1 MGRRAARILLVS
13 VVVLSAAAC
22 SSSDDTAQPAS
33 THRDAAAADRGGVPE
48 GYPLDHDVVAP
59 LVITDVGQ
67 DPIPVTGTDGKVHE
81 VYELEVL
88 NTAPRPAMITRI
100 DTLAGGADGAVVA
113 TIEAEEVRAR
123 SILVASYSS
132 APFTEIPVGRTA
144 VVLLDDVFDTSTD
157 VPATSTHRIQASFGA
172 APSEDLQAVGARYPD
187 SVSQIGGIVHASK
200 QTPVIIGP
208 PLAGDGWVA
217 TNGCCGNTSHRGAVM
232 AVGGRL
238 NASERFAIDF
248 VRLDPAVDGVVT
260 FHGDGS
266 RNEDYLAYGVPL
278 LAVADG
284 TVVSVLS
291 DVPDS
296 TPQIAPTDLSFEQLG
311 GNYVIIDIGDG
322 NFVYYAH
329 MIPGS
334 ATVKVGDTVTRG
346 QVIGKLGNSGN
357 SSEAHLHLH
366 VTRAPLPL
374 SADNVPYEFDRF
386 TYVGALADDD
396 SVRAGPDAGERTDQL
411 PLDGSV
417 MDFPS
422 S

>member
-1 MGRRAARILLVS
+1 VGRRAARILVIAF
-13 VVVLSAAAC
+13 VVACATAC
-22 SSSDDTAQPAS
+22 SSSDDAARPAS
-33 THRDAAAADRGGVPE
+33 TARGAAASDRGGLPA
-48 GYPLDHDVVAP
+48 GYPLDHDVLAP
-59 LVITDVGQ
+59 LVITAIGA
-67 DPIPVTGTDGKVHE
+67 DPIPVTGTDGKLHE
-81 VYELEVL
+81 AYEIEIL
-88 NTAPRPAMITRI
+88 NTAPRPATITRI
-100 DTLAGGADGAVVA
+100 DTLAGGADGTVVA
-113 TIEAEEVRAR
+113 TIGPDEAR
-123 SILVASYSS
+123 SRSVLVASYSS

-144 VVLLDDVFDTSTD
+144 VVLLDDVFATRAD

-172 APSEDLQAVGARYPD
+172 PPSIDLQAVGARYPD
-187 SVSQIGGIVHASK
+187 SVTQVGGVVHASK
-200 QTPVIIGP
+200 QQPVVIGP

-260 FHGDGS
+260 ARGDGS
-266 RNEDYLAYGVPL
+266 ANEDYLAYGASL

-284 TVVSVLS
+284 RVVSVLS

-296 TPQIAPTDLSFEQLG
+296 TPQVAPTDLSFEQLG
-311 GNYVIIDIGDG
+311 GNYVILDIGGG

-334 ATVKVGDTVTRG
+334 ATVKVGDEVERG

-386 TYVGALADDD
+386 TYVGALAADDT
-396 SVRAGPDAGERTDQL
+396 VRAGPDAGERTDQL
-411 PLDGSV
+411 ALDGSV
-417 MDFPS
+417 IGFPS